1 MKLFKMN
8 AGVRLLALI
17 ALFSACKPTDETP
30 ADNYANGV
38 FITNEGPFQ
47 NGTGTVDFYNRAV
60 GGIQNDIF
68 AKANNGAAIGNIL
81 QSMSFK
87 NDTAFLVVNNANK
100 LVLVNYK
107 TFQSASTVTGF
118 NYPRNF
124 LSINNTSAYVTD
136 WGTDGLTGSVKVF
149 DYATK
154 TVAKTVPTGKGA
166 DKMLRIGSRIWV
178 LNSGGF
184 GKDSTIAIVE
194 TANDSVSSKIQVG
207 LGPNSIVQDA
217 NGDVWVLCGSYF
229 DKSDNGKLIK
239 IRNEKV
245 EYSFDVPKYASSL
258 TKDATGNTLYYVATN
273 KIYKKDILNFGAT
286 PPSVFITQP
295 YLSNPYSLGFDPKS
309 GYLYCGDAKNFSVA
323 SSVYIFDPSSKILK
337 DSVKAGIGVNGFYFF

>member
-8 AGVRLLALI
+8 AWVKLLALTI
-17 ALFSACKPTDETP
+17 LFNACNPTDETP

-47 NGTGTVDFYNRAV
+47 NGTGTVDFYNRAI

-68 AKANNGAAIGNIL
+68 AKANNGAAIGNVL

-87 NDTAFLVVNNANK
+87 GDTAYLVVNNANK
-100 LVLVNYK
+100 LVSVNYK
-107 TFQSASTVTGF
+107 TFQSASTIIGF

-136 WGTDGLTGSVKVF
+136 WGADGLTGSVKVF

-217 NGDVWVLCGSYF
+217 NGDVWVLCGGYF
-229 DKSDNGKLIK
+229 DKPDNGKLIK

-245 EYSFDVPKYASSL
+245 EYTFDVPKYASSL
-258 TKDATGNTLYYVATN
+258 TKDATGNNLYFVAAG
-273 KIYKKDILNFGAT
+273 KIYKKDILNFGVT
-286 PPSVFITQP
+286 PPSVFITQS
-295 YLSNPYSLGFDPKS
+295 YFSNLYSLGFDTKS
-309 GYLYCGDAKNFSVA
+309 GYLYCGDAKGFTGA
-323 SSVYIFDPSSKILK
+323 SSVYIFDPSSKVLK
-337 DSVKAGIGVNGFYFF
+337 DSVKAGVGVNGFYFF